1 MMGTTRVEIR
11 LPPVSVIIAAYNEQA
26 FLGSTVA
33 SVLESGFPCELLVV
47 DDGSTDRT
55 PQILEAFGERIR
67 VLRHPVNRGKGAAM
81 ASGLRA
87 ATGEIVVFCD
97 AHLLGLRQDHLLS
110 LVLPLVQ
117 GAARAALG
125 VSVPRRAPLLHIIP
139 YPILTGQRAYFREDL
154 MPWVDEME
162 HLGYGV
168 ETFLFTRFSREET
181 AVVLLPGLVHLEKPQ
196 TSSPPAAAAGYL
208 RESLE
213 IAETLAKVQGLAPAR
228 LTHWRQRASAL
239 LAKYS
244 GTRTP
249 SSDAWPP
256 LLGPDGLPALPQ
268 ASQGPGRQLPLRTA
282 ANRLSRTAFRRI
294 FFLGRKGSHESSAD
308 RSLR

>member
-1 MMGTTRVEIR
+1 MGTTRLEIG

-26 FLGSTVA
+26 FLGPTVA
-33 SVLESGFPCELLVV
+33 SILESGFPCELLVV

-55 PQILEAFGERIR
+55 PQVLEAFGERVR
-67 VLRHPVNRGKGAAM
+67 VLRHAVNRGKGAAM

-87 ATGEIVVFCD
+87 ANGEIVVFCD

-117 GAARAALG
+117 GTARAVLG
-125 VSVPRRAPLLHIIP
+125 VNVPEQAPLLRVIP
-139 YPILTGQRAYFREDL
+139 YPVLTGQRAYFREDL

-168 ETFLFTRFSREET
+168 EMFLFTRFPREKI
-181 AVVLLPGLVHLEKPQ
+181 AVVFLPGLVHLEKPQ
-196 TSSPPAAAAGYL
+196 TSSPSAAAAGYL

-213 IAETLAKVQGLAPAR
+213 IAETLARVQGLAPAR
-228 LTHWRQRASAL
+228 LTTWRQRASAF
-239 LAKYS
+239 LARRS
-244 GTRTP
+244 GTRAP
-249 SSDAWPP
+249 SSDAWPGAARAP
-256 LLGPDGLPALPQ
+256 SQALQKPV
-268 ASQGPGRQLPLRTA
+268 RQPPFQTVT
-282 ANRLSRTAFRRI
+282 NRLSKAALRHI
-294 FFLGRKGSHESSAD
+294 FYIGRKETHESSSD